1 MQATG
6 GDDRQVQGN
15 AVATTEWVGEDGERP
30 HMTLFPDGHETLA
43 RAPADVGGER
53 PRSGPRLSR
62 RYLG

>member
-15 AVATTEWVGEDGERP
+15 AVGTSERVGEDGERP
-30 HMTLFPDGHETLA
+30 RLTLFPDAHETLA
-43 RAPADVGGER
+43 RPPTDAGGER

-62 RYLG
+62 RFLG